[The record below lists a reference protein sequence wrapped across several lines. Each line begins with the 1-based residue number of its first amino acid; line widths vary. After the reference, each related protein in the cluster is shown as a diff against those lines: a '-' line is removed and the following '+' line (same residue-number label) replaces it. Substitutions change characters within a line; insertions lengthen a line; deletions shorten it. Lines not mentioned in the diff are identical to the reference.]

1 MTVPES
7 ILKAFRG
14 DPTAP
19 GKIVQ
24 VGVYTRVSGEKQV
37 NVGGSF
43 SDQKARA
50 PDFVKQ
56 IQPNGQ
62 IWQIYEY
69 YAEGGISG
77 HTPKRPQLKRLMEDA
92 RNGKIDI
99 VLIPMV
105 DRLWRELRLLLNY
118 THDLKEL
125 GIEIISMDGL
135 IDTRHPDYQ
144 TSLAIMGL
152 LAEKEW
158 LVRSERAKYA
168 IDRCKKNH
176 EWGKGRPPYGY
187 RFDHSKKTT
196 ETNHLIICEDE
207 AGVIRL
213 IFKWYVLE
221 NIGGLQIAERLN
233 EMHIAP
239 PPCPVRIKFVGW
251 QTASIFEI
259 IHHHCYKGGYQ
270 DGQKE
275 EEVDP
280 ECDYRCPAI
289 VDVETWKQAQL
300 ICDGKKHID
309 FAAESKSEF
318 GNGRL
323 RCGKCGQWMRL
334 QENGNGSFSYEC
346 VGRLKSAHPDGS
358 PRCLMP
364 RMHWHQTDKA
374 IHEKLNE
381 LCTKADMVAE
391 IRKNAEYLKK
401 ERTALASKQK
411 PIRQEETRIK
421 KDMDMNV
428 RLAKHHSISP
438 EEFDVEQTRLEAELA
453 ALNSSTKAQ
462 KDHEETMTLGR
473 EIAVLDASIAE
484 LEEYAIEIED
494 PQYDFDVSQGEFHS

>member
-24 VGVYTRVSGEKQV
+24 VGVYTRVSSEKQV

-239 PPCPVRIKFVGW
+239 PPS
-251 QTASIFEI
+251 TEA
-259 IHHHCYKGGYQ
+259 
-270 DGQKE
+270 
-275 EEVDP
+275 
-280 ECDYRCPAI
+280 
-289 VDVETWKQAQL
+289 AQ
-300 ICDGKKHID
+300 
-309 FAAESKSEF
+309 
-318 GNGRL
+318 
-323 RCGKCGQWMRL
+323 
-334 QENGNGSFSYEC
+334 
-346 VGRLKSAHPDGS
+346 
-358 PRCLMP
+358 
-364 RMHWHQTDKA
+364 
-374 IHEKLNE
+374 
-381 LCTKADMVAE
+381 
-391 IRKNAEYLKK
+391 
-401 ERTALASKQK
+401 
-411 PIRQEETRIK
+411 
-421 KDMDMNV
+421 
-428 RLAKHHSISP
+428 
-438 EEFDVEQTRLEAELA
+438 
-453 ALNSSTKAQ
+453 
-462 KDHEETMTLGR
+462 
-473 EIAVLDASIAE
+473 
-484 LEEYAIEIED
+484 
-494 PQYDFDVSQGEFHS
+494 